1 MNIVRL
7 TALMAGACV
16 GVCGS
21 AVGAEW
27 GAWGMREAGKEAA
40 EQPAPE
46 SKDRPHVTLS
56 VVSEHAA
63 FVPGSTATLGLV
75 FTMEPHWHI
84 YYNGAPGGGNPP
96 AIDEAT
102 LPKGFELG
110 EIQWPAPKRYVAPGG
125 IYDSVYENQVTLLLP
140 LKVPANAKVGEKAKI
155 KLKLNWLECSD
166 VCVFGNGEG
175 GIELPIVAAGTKPER
190 APGASQIDQARQ
202 MFPKML
208 PTDGSVKA
216 DLADAVLTLRA
227 EGAERL
233 EFYPGPTCSDI
244 EGQPDATI
252 AKSGEM
258 KIKFEVPNK
267 EQSRADG
274 VLGVWPKG
282 GGSPSYYRIDAG
294 VATRSRGSGG
304 H

>member
-1 MNIVRL
+1 MNIVHL
-7 TALMAGACV
+7 TALVAGACV
-16 GVCGS
+16 GICGN
-21 AVGAEW
+21 ALGAAAAGAE
-27 GAWGMREAGKEAA
+27 GA
-40 EQPAPE
+40 EQPAAE
-46 SKDRPHVTLS
+46 SKDRPHVTLN
-56 VVSEHAA
+56 VISENASLVA
-63 FVPGSTATLGLV
+63 GSTATLGLV

-96 AIDEAT
+96 SIDEAS

-155 KLKLNWLECSD
+155 KLKLSWLECSD

-190 APGASQIDQARQ
+190 APGASQIDQSRQ
-202 MFPKML
+202 LFPKML
-208 PTDGSVKA
+208 PTDGSVTA
-216 DLADAVLTLRA
+216 ELADAVLTVRA

-233 EFYPGPTCSDI
+233 EFYPGPNCSDI
-244 EGQPDATI
+244 GGQPDATI

-258 KIKFEVPNK
+258 KVKFEVPNK

-274 VLGVWPKG
+274 VLGVWPQG
-282 GGSPSYYRIDAG
+282 GGNPSYYRIDAG
-294 VATRSRGSGG
+294 VARGSGG